1 MAATAHTSGVD
12 SKLVASRA
20 FAEVFREYIECSDK
34 IQKVIRDMVE
44 IVTDPDATEEERR
57 MACITMADALFP
69 SYHDG
74 RLGVELQNA
83 EDRDALRSQ
92 EFKESCD
99 TLDAEETCFADC
111 VQTILKDRGM
121 SQAALADACGIGE
134 SAISNLLSR
143 RSRPQRRTVEKI
155 ANALNVLPAAIWPV
169 DANRT

>member
-20 FAEVFREYIECSDK
+20 FAEVFRAYIECSDK

-57 MACITMADALFP
+57 MACITMANALFP

-74 RLGVELQNA
+74 HLGVELQNA

-121 SQAALADACGIGE
+121 SQPRSQTHVGSGSQPFPTCCLAEVARSVAL
-134 SAISNLLSR
+134 SK
-143 RSRPQRRTVEKI
+143 RSPMPLMCSQPRSGR
-155 ANALNVLPAAIWPV
+155 
-169 DANRT
+169 